1 MTQDR
6 VFVGIDVSK
15 ARLDVALTT
24 GEVWSVSND
33 RAGWRALM
41 DKLQTIRPEAVG
53 LEPSGGYERDLV
65 EALTQAGLAVRRV
78 EAGRVRAFAGVLGL
92 KAKTD
97 LIDAMLIAR
106 FVQTLPGRTVEPD
119 ARAQALA
126 ELVDARRALCEEQV
140 RVRNQAEQVRDPML
154 RRMAARR
161 LNRMKA
167 DVVLLE
173 KRLAATVAADPDLA
187 ERDRLMRSV
196 PGVGPVLSWTLM
208 AHLPELGRLSH
219 KQIAALVGVAPY
231 DRQSGTLKGRS
242 TIRGGRAVVRNVAY
256 MAALIGARHNPVL
269 AAMKQRLAAKGKP
282 GKVILVALINK
293 LMTLLNAVVRDRSE
307 WRIATR

>member
-24 GEVWSVSND
+24 GEAWSVSND
-33 RAGWRALM
+33 RAGWRALV
-41 DKLQTIRPEAVG
+41 DQLQTIRPEAVG
-53 LEPSGGYERDLV
+53 LEPSGGYERGLV

-97 LIDAMLIAR
+97 LIDAQLIAR
-106 FVQTLPGRTVEPD
+106 FVQTLPGRTVEPN

-231 DRQSGTLKGRS
+231 DRQSGSLKGRS
-242 TIRGGRAVVRNVAY
+242 MIRGGRAVVRNVAY

-307 WRIATR
+307 WRIATH

>member
-33 RAGWRALM
+33 RAGWSALI
-41 DKLQTIRPEAVG
+41 DQLQTIRPEAVG

-97 LIDAMLIAR
+97 LIDAQLIAR
-106 FVQTLPGRTVEPD
+106 FVQTLPGRTVEPN

-140 RVRNQAEQVRDPML
+140 RVRNQVEQVRDPML

-231 DRQSGTLKGRS
+231 DRQSGSLKGRS
-242 TIRGGRAVVRNVAY
+242 MIRGGRAVVRNVAY

-307 WRIATR
+307 WRIATH